1 MNIVTTT
8 SVFPREYSVENALIR
23 LSNVGFKHLDLA
35 MDYTADNPNCPFST
49 DEWESWANN
58 LRELAEKHGV
68 QYTHSHAWGDAS
80 SRHYKTFRCIDLCQ
94 VLGTQYTVIHPIFK
108 HLDGSFIMDDEEF
121 VKVNA
126 EAIKPLLDYAV
137 KRDVTILSENLLWG
151 SSIKATAIS
160 ALVKEVNSP
169 NFAWC
174 YDTGHANAHDISC
187 RELLKCEIAPIS
199 LHIQD
204 NNGHYRDDHLLP
216 GDGNIDWKEFLDIL
230 HQINY
235 KGEFV
240 LEAHHQSLE
249 AKDEDREA
257 VLSELLSRAEKMRAY
272 LLGLKNK

>member
-8 SVFPREYSVENALIR
+8 SVFPFDYPCEKALLR
-23 LSNVGFKHLDLA
+23 LSDVGFTHLDLA
-35 MDYTADNPNCPFST
+35 MDYCAGDPNCDFSG
-49 DEWESWANN
+49 DNWERWANE
-58 LRELAEKHGV
+58 LRALADEKGV
-68 QYTHSHAWGDAS
+68 VYSHSHAWGDAT
-80 SRHYKTFRCIDLCQ
+80 SRNFRTFRCFDVCKI
-94 VLGTQYTVIHPIFK
+94 LGAKYSVVHPYYK
-108 HLDGSFIMDDEEF
+108 KPDGSFIYDDEEF

-126 EAIKPLLDYAV
+126 ELIKPILEHAE
-137 KRDVTILSENLLWG
+137 KQGVTVLSENLLWG

-169 NFAWC
+169 YFGWC

-187 RELLKCEIAPIS
+187 RELLKCEIAPVS

-204 NNGHYRDDHLLP
+204 NNGHYRDDHLMP
-216 GDGNIDWKEFLDIL
+216 GDGSIDWKEFLDVL
-230 HQINY
+230 HAIDY

-257 VLSELLSRAEKMRAY
+257 ILSEILSRAEKMRAY
-272 LLGLKNK
+272 FLGLK

>member
-8 SVFPREYSVENALIR
+8 SVFPYDYPCEKALVR
-23 LSNVGFKHLDLA
+23 LADVGFTHLDLA
-35 MDYTADNPNCPFST
+35 MDYCAGDPNCAFST
-49 DEWESWANN
+49 DNWEKWAND
-58 LRELAEKHGV
+58 LRELGETRGV
-68 QYTHSHAWGDAS
+68 VYSHSHAWGDATT
-80 SRHYKTFRCIDLCQ
+80 RDFRIFRCFDVCK
-94 VLGTQYTVIHPIFK
+94 VLGAKYCVVHPYYK
-108 HLDGSFIMDDEEF
+108 KADGSFIYDDEEF

-126 EAIKPLLDYAV
+126 ELIKPILEYAAEREITV
-137 KRDVTILSENLLWG
+137 LSENLLWG

-169 NFAWC
+169 YFGWC

-204 NNGHYRDDHLLP
+204 NNGHYRDDHLIP
-216 GDGNIDWKEFLDIL
+216 GDGSIDWKEFLDVL
-230 HQINY
+230 HAIDY

-249 AKDEDREA
+249 AKDEDRDPILKELYRRA
-257 VLSELLSRAEKMRAY
+257 VLMREY
-272 LLGLKNK
+272 FLNLK